1 MQKMLLTMQKEN
13 GFPGFVNSFGA
24 FTQPAEYISH
34 DFGCQ
39 KNTASQYQ
47 QAQPILQQ
55 PNHQQNL
62 RSLNVR
68 PRRRRNCHSVVATM
82 DPVAVARR
90 NERERN
96 RVKQVN
102 DGFNELRKKIP
113 YIPEKKKFSKVEILR
128 FAMTYIRELQGLIEE
143 TGKDEVKSSDPS
155 EFEERHTGNERV
167 VEGIFN

>member
-1 MQKMLLTMQKEN
+1 MLLTMQKDN
-13 GFPGFVNSFGA
+13 GYNDFNGSFNV
-24 FTQPAEYISH
+24 FTPPPEFIPHTYVCQQNAPSQFQQVQPSM
-34 DFGCQ
+34 
-39 KNTASQYQ
+39 
-47 QAQPILQQ
+47 QPS
-55 PNHQQNL
+55 HQQHL
-62 RSLNVR
+62 RPLAVR

-128 FAMTYIRELQGLIEE
+128 FAMTYIKELQGLIEE
-143 TGKDEVKSSDPS
+143 TSKEDGKLDDLEAIDN
-155 EFEERHTGNERV
+155 GCLDNQ
-167 VEGIFN
+167 